1 MGILPLKKRANRDK
15 CSFATKQRMFGVF
28 SIDEI
33 LRYRGTWFPGSRT
46 LCHPGVDFRF
56 YYRIFQVLDHRDPL
70 VGSGR
75 SWSSWQHPQPH
86 CAS

>member
-1 MGILPLKKRANRDK
+1 MLKSTLARKKYTTAGCGGCDK
-15 CSFATKQRMFGVF
+15 Y
-28 SIDEI
+28 E
-33 LRYRGTWFPGSRT
+33 
-46 LCHPGVDFRF
+46 LCVDFRF